1 MLPAGTFWWQA
12 SLRQLQAALQQL
24 QAPFRT
30 LPSDQ
35 ELLRAAERKGLL
47 ASFGP
52 GEDGELGTG
61 VTYLLSS
68 STGSLGQQR
77 VRG

>member
-1 MLPAGTFWWQA
+1 M
-12 SLRQLQAALQQL
+12 RKLQAALQQL

-68 STGSLGQQR
+68 SIGVKQQR
-77 VRG
+77 MIG